1 MTLGERIKALRK
13 EQGLTLVDLA
23 GSKITKGMLSLI
35 ENNKSKPSMDTL
47 EYLAEELGVTVSYLT
62 QEGDSE
68 WTKEVLERSELY
80 NAFDFPTEL
89 IKEEI
94 LPNMDKIAQSNDGM
108 VVYHLIRVYYRYTG
122 QKEKAEEITDL
133 IEKFYKSI
141 GLEHLAVTD
150 KMNNAVSMLY
160 ERDYKNAY
168 ETIKQLEDEVEK
180 FKDYDN
186 NIYLNYL
193 FWRSS
198 FAADF
203 DREDFLKY
211 GELHIQESYKMENFK
226 YYYLQNLILGLYYSH
241 NEEWEKAE
249 EYQENIRKY
258 LLFNQSDKYRFEV
271 LDRNRPISVF
281 YLLNQPD
288 NIIEMIEEF
297 LKGMTEMVEGD
308 YVSEEPKLHQEYIKQ
323 YLPVFDMELAYFKED
338 YNYVL
343 ENFSYKMYER
353 PQAQHP
359 LDRILF
365 AVRSL
370 VYPLSLFETGKVEEA
385 REAYNLIEEIVADIK
400 DSIYAKEM
408 HMIKEIL
415 FK

>member
-13 EQGLTLVDLA
+13 EQRLTLVDLA

-343 ENFSYKMYER
+343 KNFSYKMYER

-385 REAYNLIEEIVADIK
+385 REAYNLIEETVADIK

>member
-1 MTLGERIKALRK
+1 MTLGERIKELRK
-13 EQGLTLVDLA
+13 EQGLTLVNLA

-35 ENNKSKPSMDTL
+35 ENNKSNPSIDTL
-47 EYLAEELGVTVSYLT
+47 EYLAEKLGVTVSYLT

-249 EYQENIRKY
+249 EYQENIKKY

-385 REAYNLIEEIVADIK
+385 REAYNVIEETVADIK

>member
-13 EQGLTLVDLA
+13 EQRLTLVDLA

-108 VVYHLIRVYYRYTG
+108 VVYHLLRVYYRYTG

-226 YYYLQNLILGLYYSH
+226 YYYLQNLILGLYYSN

-308 YVSEEPKLHQEYIKQ
+308 YVSEGPKLHQEYIKQ

-385 REAYNLIEEIVADIK
+385 REAYNVIEETVADIK

-408 HMIKEIL
+408 HMIEEIL

>member
-1 MTLGERIKALRK
+1 MNLGERIKELRK

-35 ENNKSKPSMDTL
+35 ENNKSNPSMDTL
-47 EYLAEELGVTVSYLT
+47 EYLAEKLGITVSYLT

-68 WTKEVLERSELY
+68 WTKKILERSELY

-89 IKEEI
+89 ITEEI
-94 LPNMDKIAQSNDGM
+94 LPNIDKIAQSNDGM
-108 VVYHLIRVYYRYTG
+108 VIYHLIRVYHRYTG
-122 QKEKAEEITDL
+122 QKEKAEKITDL

-168 ETIKQLEDEVEK
+168 ETTKQLEAEVEK

-198 FAADF
+198 FSADF
-203 DREDFLKY
+203 NKDDFLKY
-211 GELHIQESYKMENFK
+211 GELHIQQSYKMENFK
-226 YYYLQNLILGLYYSH
+226 YYYQQNLMLGLYYSH
-241 NEEWEKAE
+241 SEEWEKAE
-249 EYQENIRKY
+249 EYQENIRRY

-271 LDRNRPISVF
+271 LDRKRPINVF

-297 LKGMTEMVEGD
+297 LKEMTEMVKDD
-308 YVSEEPKLHQEYIKQ
+308 YDSEEPTMHKEYIKQ
-323 YLPVFDMELAYFKED
+323 YLPVFDMELAYFKKD
-338 YNYVL
+338 YNHVL

-370 VYPLSLFETGKVEEA
+370 VYPLSLFETGKIKEA
-385 REAYNLIEEIVADIK
+385 REAYNIIEETVADIK

-408 HMIKEIL
+408 QMIKEIL
-415 FK
+415 FE

>member
-13 EQGLTLVDLA
+13 EQGLTLVNLA

-35 ENNKSKPSMDTL
+35 ENNKSNPSIDTL
-47 EYLAEELGVTVSYLT
+47 EYLAEKLGVTVSYLT

-108 VVYHLIRVYYRYTG
+108 VVYHLLRVYYRYTG

-308 YVSEEPKLHQEYIKQ
+308 YVSEGPKLHQEYIKQ

-385 REAYNLIEEIVADIK
+385 REAYNVIEETVADIK

>member
-13 EQGLTLVDLA
+13 EQRLTLVDLA

-94 LPNMDKIAQSNDGM
+94 LPNMGKIAQSNDGM

-308 YVSEEPKLHQEYIKQ
+308 YISEEPKLHQEYIKQ

-385 REAYNLIEEIVADIK
+385 REAYNVIEETVADIK

-408 HMIKEIL
+408 HMIKELL

>member
-297 LKGMTEMVEGD
+297 LKGMTEMVEGA

-385 REAYNLIEEIVADIK
+385 REAYNVIEETVADIK

>member
-1 MTLGERIKALRK
+1 MRK
-13 EQGLTLVDLA
+13 EQRLTLVDLA
-23 GSKITKGMLSLI
+23 RSKITKGMLSLI
-35 ENNKSKPSMDTL
+35 ENNKSNPSIDTL
-47 EYLAEELGVTVSYLT
+47 EYLAEKLGVTVSYLT

-108 VVYHLIRVYYRYTG
+108 VVYHLLRVYYIYTG

-193 FWRSS
+193 YWRSS

-308 YVSEEPKLHQEYIKQ
+308 YVSEGPKLHQEYIKQ

-385 REAYNLIEEIVADIK
+385 REAYNVIEETVADIK

>member
-1 MTLGERIKALRK
+1 MRK
-13 EQGLTLVDLA
+13 EQRLTLVDLA

-385 REAYNLIEEIVADIK
+385 REAYNVIEETVADIK

>member
-1 MTLGERIKALRK
+1 MTLGERIKGLRK
-13 EQGLTLVDLA
+13 EQRLTLVDLA

-35 ENNKSKPSMDTL
+35 ENNKSNPSIDTL

-385 REAYNLIEEIVADIK
+385 REAYNLIEETVADIK

>member
-1 MTLGERIKALRK
+1 MRK
-13 EQGLTLVDLA
+13 EQRLTLVDLA

-108 VVYHLIRVYYRYTG
+108 VVYHLLRVYYRYTG

-385 REAYNLIEEIVADIK
+385 REAYNVIEETVADIK

>member
-1 MTLGERIKALRK
+1 MTLGERIKTLRK
-13 EQGLTLVDLA
+13 EQRLTLVDLA

-94 LPNMDKIAQSNDGM
+94 LPNMGKIAQSNDGM
-108 VVYHLIRVYYRYTG
+108 VIYHLLRVYYRYTG

-241 NEEWEKAE
+241 NEEWEKAG

-385 REAYNLIEEIVADIK
+385 REAYNVIEETVADIK

-408 HMIKEIL
+408 QMIKDIL

>member
-1 MTLGERIKALRK
+1 MRK
-13 EQGLTLVDLA
+13 EQRLTLVDLA

-68 WTKEVLERSELY
+68 WTKEVHERSELY
-80 NAFDFPTEL
+80 NAFDFPAEL

-226 YYYLQNLILGLYYSH
+226 YYYLQNLILGLYYSN

-385 REAYNLIEEIVADIK
+385 REAYNVIEETVADIK

>member
-1 MTLGERIKALRK
+1 MTLGERIKELRK
-13 EQGLTLVDLA
+13 EQGLTLVNLA

-35 ENNKSKPSMDTL
+35 ENNKSNPSIDTL
-47 EYLAEELGVTVSYLT
+47 EYLAEKLGVTVSYLT

-108 VVYHLIRVYYRYTG
+108 VVYHLLRVYYRYTG

-249 EYQENIRKY
+249 EYQENIKKY

-385 REAYNLIEEIVADIK
+385 REAYNVIEETVADIK

>member
-13 EQGLTLVDLA
+13 EQRLTLVDLA

-94 LPNMDKIAQSNDGM
+94 LPNMGKIAQSNDGM

-308 YVSEEPKLHQEYIKQ
+308 YISEEPKLHQEYIKQ

-370 VYPLSLFETGKVEEA
+370 VYPLSLFETGKIEEA
-385 REAYNLIEEIVADIK
+385 REAYNVIEETVADIK

-408 HMIKEIL
+408 HMIKELL

>member
-1 MTLGERIKALRK
+1 MTLGERIKELRK
-13 EQGLTLVDLA
+13 EQGLTLVNLA

-35 ENNKSKPSMDTL
+35 ENNKSNPSIDTL
-47 EYLAEELGVTVSYLT
+47 EYLAEKLGVTVSYLT

-108 VVYHLIRVYYRYTG
+108 VVYHLLRVYYRYTG

-308 YVSEEPKLHQEYIKQ
+308 YVSEGPKLHQEYIKQ

-385 REAYNLIEEIVADIK
+385 REAYNVIEETVADIK

>member
-1 MTLGERIKALRK
+1 MTLGERIKGLRK
-13 EQGLTLVDLA
+13 EQRLTLVDLA

-94 LPNMDKIAQSNDGM
+94 LPNMGKIAQSNDGM

-323 YLPVFDMELAYFKED
+323 YLPIFDMELAYFKED

-385 REAYNLIEEIVADIK
+385 REAYNVIEETVADIK

-408 HMIKEIL
+408 HMIKELL

>member
-13 EQGLTLVDLA
+13 EQRLTLVDLA

-385 REAYNLIEEIVADIK
+385 REAYNVIEETVADIK

>member
-1 MTLGERIKALRK
+1 MTLGERIKELRK
-13 EQGLTLVDLA
+13 EQGLTLVNLA

-35 ENNKSKPSMDTL
+35 ENNKSNPSIDTL
-47 EYLAEELGVTVSYLT
+47 EYLAEKLGVTVSYLT

-108 VVYHLIRVYYRYTG
+108 VVYHLLRVYYRYTG

-385 REAYNLIEEIVADIK
+385 REAYNVIEETVADIK

>member
-1 MTLGERIKALRK
+1 MTLGERIKELRK
-13 EQGLTLVDLA
+13 EQGLTLVNLA

-108 VVYHLIRVYYRYTG
+108 VVYHLLRVYYRYTG

-385 REAYNLIEEIVADIK
+385 REAYNVIEETVADIK

>member
-1 MTLGERIKALRK
+1 MTLGERIKELRK
-13 EQGLTLVDLA
+13 EQGLTLVNLA

-35 ENNKSKPSMDTL
+35 ENNKSNPSIDTL
-47 EYLAEELGVTVSYLT
+47 EYLAEKLGVTVSYLT

-160 ERDYKNAY
+160 ERDYKTAY

-385 REAYNLIEEIVADIK
+385 REAYNVIEETVADIK

>member
-1 MTLGERIKALRK
+1 
-13 EQGLTLVDLA
+13 
-23 GSKITKGMLSLI
+23 
-35 ENNKSKPSMDTL
+35 
-47 EYLAEELGVTVSYLT
+47 
-62 QEGDSE
+62 
-68 WTKEVLERSELY
+68 
-80 NAFDFPTEL
+80 
-89 IKEEI
+89 
-94 LPNMDKIAQSNDGM
+94 
-108 VVYHLIRVYYRYTG
+108 
-122 QKEKAEEITDL
+122 
-133 IEKFYKSI
+133 
-141 GLEHLAVTD
+141 
-150 KMNNAVSMLY
+150 MNNAVSMLY
-160 ERDYKNAY
+160 ERDYKTAY

-186 NIYLNYL
+186 NIYINYL

-249 EYQENIRKY
+249 EYQENIKKY

-385 REAYNLIEEIVADIK
+385 REAYNVIEETVADIK

>member
-1 MTLGERIKALRK
+1 MTLGERIKELRK
-13 EQGLTLVDLA
+13 EQGLTLVNLA

-35 ENNKSKPSMDTL
+35 ENNKSNPSIDTL
-47 EYLAEELGVTVSYLT
+47 EYLAEKLGVTVSYLT

-385 REAYNLIEEIVADIK
+385 REAYNVIEETVADIK

>member
-1 MTLGERIKALRK
+1 MTLGERIKGLRK
-13 EQGLTLVDLA
+13 EQRLTLVDLA

-35 ENNKSKPSMDTL
+35 ENNKSNPSIDTL

-338 YNYVL
+338 YNHVL

-385 REAYNLIEEIVADIK
+385 REAYNVIEETVADIK

>member
-1 MTLGERIKALRK
+1 
-13 EQGLTLVDLA
+13 
-23 GSKITKGMLSLI
+23 
-35 ENNKSKPSMDTL
+35 MDTL

-80 NAFDFPTEL
+80 NAFDFPAEL

-94 LPNMDKIAQSNDGM
+94 LPNMGKIAQSNDGM

-168 ETIKQLEDEVEK
+168 ETIKQLEDEV
-180 FKDYDN
+180 
-186 NIYLNYL
+186 
-193 FWRSS
+193 
-198 FAADF
+198 
-203 DREDFLKY
+203 
-211 GELHIQESYKMENFK
+211 
-226 YYYLQNLILGLYYSH
+226 
-241 NEEWEKAE
+241 
-249 EYQENIRKY
+249 
-258 LLFNQSDKYRFEV
+258 

-297 LKGMTEMVEGD
+297 LKGMTEMVEDD

-385 REAYNLIEEIVADIK
+385 REAYNVIEETVADIK

>member
-1 MTLGERIKALRK
+1 MTLGERIKELRK
-13 EQGLTLVDLA
+13 EQGLTLVNLA

-47 EYLAEELGVTVSYLT
+47 EYLAEKLGVTVSYLT

-108 VVYHLIRVYYRYTG
+108 VVYHLLRVYYRYTG

-271 LDRNRPISVF
+271 LNRNRPISVF

-297 LKGMTEMVEGD
+297 LKGMTEMVEDD

-323 YLPVFDMELAYFKED
+323 YLPVFDMELAYFKAD

-385 REAYNLIEEIVADIK
+385 REAYNVIEETVADIK

-408 HMIKEIL
+408 HMIKDIL

>member
-13 EQGLTLVDLA
+13 EQRLTLVDLA
-23 GSKITKGMLSLI
+23 GSKITKGMMSLI

-385 REAYNLIEEIVADIK
+385 REAYNVIEETVADIK

>member
-1 MTLGERIKALRK
+1 MRK
-13 EQGLTLVDLA
+13 EQRLTLVDLA

-288 NIIEMIEEF
+288 NIIEMNEEF
-297 LKGMTEMVEGD
+297 LKRMTEMMEGD

-338 YNYVL
+338 YNHVL

-370 VYPLSLFETGKVEEA
+370 VYPLSLFETGKIEEA
-385 REAYNLIEEIVADIK
+385 REAYNVIEETVADIK

-408 HMIKEIL
+408 HMIKDIL

>member
-13 EQGLTLVDLA
+13 EQRLTLVDLA

-323 YLPVFDMELAYFKED
+323 YLPVFDMELAYFKEE

-385 REAYNLIEEIVADIK
+385 REAYNVIEETVADIK